1 MSEQYNVAELPEVNQ
16 WEIKQGDPVRVRLA
30 TGEVVDAVYREP
42 SDLEKCHEV
51 VIEGIPYLALGG
63 KHERRGVLLKHEC
76 RFVGPTPMV
85 KKENNNE

>member
-1 MSEQYNVAELPEVNQ
+1 MK
-16 WEIKQGDPVRVRLA
+16 IKKGDPVRVRLV

-63 KHERRGVLLKHEC
+63 KHVRRGVLLKHEC
-76 RFVGPTPMV
+76 RFVGPTPIINL
-85 KKENNNE
+85 NNRGEK